1 MKTNKNTSKS
11 KIIASRKRSFRPN
24 SLTAILAI
32 VFTFGGLGV
41 YLLSSSFAATGVVVY
56 AATYNILAQ
65 HNDAAH
71 PLPSWNERR
80 AAVFQKISDM
90 SPGII
95 GMQEVSYIHPVTGQV
110 LSQRGDVV
118 RFMQSKGYGYHTGSA
133 ENGTPLFWKAG
144 TFTELSRKEVKLVAR
159 DPQATQGGSARFLT
173 YVRLSKSGKNISVF
187 NYHFNHYREK
197 SAQLTKLRDYY
208 RAFKHSGDNVIFVGD
223 FNGYDLEIRNLTG
236 LWRIDE
242 YSGVD
247 HIMASQDVSR
257 RSWVNT
263 GKGSPPASDHALIG
277 AGMTLN

>member
-1 MKTNKNTSKS
+1 MKTKKVSPRS
-11 KIIASRKRSFRPN
+11 KIVTSRKRSFRPN
-24 SLTAILAI
+24 SFAAIMAI
-32 VFTFGGLGV
+32 VVAFGGLGV

-65 HNDAAH
+65 HNDASH
-71 PLPSWNERR
+71 PLPSWVERR

-110 LSQRGDVV
+110 LSQRGDVAA
-118 RFMQSKGYGYHTGSA
+118 FMKSKGYAYQLGSS
-133 ENGTPLFWKAG
+133 ENGSPLFWKTG
-144 TFTELSRKEVKLVAR
+144 TFTVLARKEVKLVAR
-159 DPQATQGGSARFLT
+159 DPNATQGGSARFLT
-173 YVRLSKSGKNISVF
+173 YVRLSKGGKNISVF

-208 RAFKHSGDNVIFVGD
+208 KAFKYAGDNVIFTGD

-236 LWRIDE
+236 LWRVDQ

-257 RSWVNT
+257 RSWINT
-263 GKGSPPASDHALIG
+263 GKGDPPASDHALIG